1 MKVIVGY
8 INYKE
13 IEVSEEYAF
22 LRENPV
28 WSCLRENTR
37 QEYHKKLYELEREVA
52 KNLPD
57 TAELHTISDG
67 ETGELL
73 VEY

>member
-28 WSCLRENTR
+28 WSSLRENTR
-37 QEYHKKLYELEREVA
+37 QEYRKKLNELEQEVA
-52 KNLPD
+52 KSLPE
-57 TAELHTISDG
+57 TAELSSISDG

-73 VEY
+73 IEY